1 MEAQDCR
8 FPFEPGHPLVSQPI
22 VEACLSVPSW
32 EACRGGS
39 DRSFARRSFARDLP
53 ASVIERRVKGG
64 PDQFALQ
71 ILRTQL
77 PTIRARL
84 LEGVLVRNHVA
95 DKSAIEAALTEA
107 SLSKG
112 DSYTQS
118 EERRVGK
125 ECVSTGKYRW
135 SPS

>member
-8 FPFEPGHPLVSQPI
+8 FPFEPLHSLMSHPI

-32 EACRGGS
+32 EACRGGI

-64 PDQFALQ
+64 PDRFALQ

-84 LEGVLVRNHVA
+84 LEGVLR
-95 DKSAIEAALTEA
+95 
-107 SLSKG
+107 
-112 DSYTQS
+112 S
-118 EERRVGK
+118 EEHTAELK
-125 ECVSTGKYRW
+125 
-135 SPS
+135 